1 MEEQEWY
8 ILMVISKFIVYT
20 YSFDGNF
27 INNIANGMGKF
38 CNSRKEVS
46 GLWLN
51 NKLTGEGTE
60 IRKNGT
66 VYKG

>member
-1 MEEQEWY
+1 MN
-8 ILMVISKFIVYT
+8 IH
-20 YSFDGNF
+20 SFDGNF